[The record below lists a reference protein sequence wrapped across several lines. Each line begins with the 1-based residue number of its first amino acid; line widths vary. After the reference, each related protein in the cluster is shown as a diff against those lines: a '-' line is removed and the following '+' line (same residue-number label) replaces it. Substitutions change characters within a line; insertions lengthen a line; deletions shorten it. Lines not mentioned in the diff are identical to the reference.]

1 MDPLGQHL
9 LIVCKA
15 AGLKWETTES
25 LFGLRGTISAQQLQQ
40 MHCNFMK
47 LQTKTAKM
55 AIEFYRL
62 RENAASVAVS

>member
-25 LFGLRGTISAQQLQQ
+25 LFVLRGTISAQQLQQ
-40 MHCNFMK
+40 MQYNFMK

-62 RENAASVAVS
+62 RKNAASVAVS